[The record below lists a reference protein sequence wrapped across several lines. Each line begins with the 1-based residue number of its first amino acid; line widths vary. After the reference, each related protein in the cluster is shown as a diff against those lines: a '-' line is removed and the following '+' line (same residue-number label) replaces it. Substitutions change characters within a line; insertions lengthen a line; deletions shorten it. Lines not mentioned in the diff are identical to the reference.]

1 MVINILLVLSL
12 LINMATPLIVLS
24 KFRKYSVYIF
34 FFYYFNIDY
43 INYLIGFNQGLIG
56 YALKLYPDVFFGSL
70 LLRMFLYN
78 NSEGTNGNSSVK
90 INVFFLG
97 FIGIS
102 CAYMVYGVINGNSVS
117 RVILDWRSCAIPIL
131 VAFLVAKTKL
141 LSFSEFSRVVSF
153 CAILVVINTLIA
165 IYQYITFNGLAESSW
180 RYNFIKE
187 LQSRNDEN
195 YEERLVV
202 YQVIRGDDLR
212 ASGLFASALA
222 YSYVAGMYCFYFYTK
237 IFKRINSQNLL
248 TKVLQLLAMII
259 CAVGVYVSQVRSAF
273 IIIAFCMIC
282 HFIGINRKH
291 GGVVKL
297 KPTLLMTFSLLASF
311 LMFIYLSLA
320 GPDQLDASSYG
331 RVLQYIQ
338 LIESFSLF
346 GAGLGAYKG
355 LFDSFYIY
363 GFMTFGISFLLFV
376 FYFIKYYIK
385 TFKSTKLIGTI
396 SDSMLVFC
404 FTAFPSMI
412 LLMSFQHVAGSIYY
426 TLNFFILF
434 HCALCNFRGANNI

>member
-1 MVINILLVLSL
+1 
-12 LINMATPLIVLS
+12 
-24 KFRKYSVYIF
+24 
-34 FFYYFNIDY
+34 
-43 INYLIGFNQGLIG
+43 
-56 YALKLYPDVFFGSL
+56 
-70 LLRMFLYN
+70 
-78 NSEGTNGNSSVK
+78 
-90 INVFFLG
+90 
-97 FIGIS
+97 
-102 CAYMVYGVINGNSVS
+102 MVYGVINGNSIS

-141 LSFSEFSRVVSF
+141 LSFSEFSKVVSF

-195 YEERLVV
+195 YEERLVT
-202 YQVIRGDDLR
+202 YQVIRGNDLR

-237 IFKRINSQNLL
+237 IFKRLNSQNLL

-259 CAVGVYVSQVRSAF
+259 CAAGVYVSQVRSAF

-282 HFIGINRKH
+282 HFIGTIRKR

-297 KPTLLMTFSLLASF
+297 KPTLLMTFALLASF

-338 LIESFSLF
+338 LVESFSLF

-363 GFMTFGISFLLFV
+363 GLMTFGIPFLLFV

-385 TFKSTKLIGTI
+385 TFKSTKLIGTV

-426 TLNFFILF
+426 TLNFFIIF
-434 HCALCNFRGANNI
+434 HCALCNFRETNNT